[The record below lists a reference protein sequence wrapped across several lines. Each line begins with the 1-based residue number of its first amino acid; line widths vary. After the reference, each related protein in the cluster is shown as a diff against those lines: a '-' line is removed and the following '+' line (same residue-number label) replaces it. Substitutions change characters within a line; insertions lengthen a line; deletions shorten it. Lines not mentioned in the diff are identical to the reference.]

1 MGVSVSF
8 EREGGKRCV
17 KRAGKNDDKKKL
29 QCHYKSIMSAVKR
42 TNNQFSCRRNQLKW
56 TSSVDVIYR
65 TTSRHDS
72 SLATQFPLYFRAFF
86 CTFFFIH
93 LVFFLFFFF
102 FSKWMFR
109 NKERGEEDHL
119 RRSMWVPF
127 HQHVWARWTTKW
139 KWGRASIA
147 NGNINQDVFSQLNR
161 VSIGCPKIDYL
172 VGV

>member
-1 MGVSVSF
+1 MRSVINKLKNNDNIFETLLKKIMGVSVSF

-102 FSKWMFR
+102 FQSECFVIKSVARRTTLDARCEFLFTNMF
-109 NKERGEEDHL
+109 ERGEQPNENEEG
-119 RRSMWVPF
+119 P
-127 HQHVWARWTTKW
+127 Q
-139 KWGRASIA
+139 
-147 NGNINQDVFSQLNR
+147 
-161 VSIGCPKIDYL
+161 
-172 VGV
+172 